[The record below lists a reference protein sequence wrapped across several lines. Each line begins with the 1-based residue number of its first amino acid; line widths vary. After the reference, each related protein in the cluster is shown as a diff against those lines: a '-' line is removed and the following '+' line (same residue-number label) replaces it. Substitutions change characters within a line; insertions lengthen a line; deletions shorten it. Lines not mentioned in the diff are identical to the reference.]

1 MSSKLL
7 DSQRA
12 EDEDVEHTGNTI
24 TTVDDYSG
32 QSSVGHLVTRP
43 RSSECQHS
51 LDGDVPIANDQ
62 GVLSQSIRMSRCMEA
77 ENDESSAQYSQTL
90 DVEALEHDLGGV
102 LTVLGSVERGLSLA
116 DNDGTRAI
124 SLLPEETVK
133 ELDQLTSKT

>member
-51 LDGDVPIANDQ
+51 LDGNVPIQ
-62 GVLSQSIRMSRCMEA
+62 MIE
-77 ENDESSAQYSQTL
+77 ES
-90 DVEALEHDLGGV
+90 
-102 LTVLGSVERGLSLA
+102 
-116 DNDGTRAI
+116 
-124 SLLPEETVK
+124 
-133 ELDQLTSKT
+133 